1 VEYGLRQR
9 HLQLKQPKTLHP
21 KPSQTKAKSKQERDY
36 EYEIESL
43 RKIAALLKRGSRTEE

>member
-1 VEYGLRQR
+1 LRQR